1 MLGELAVFDAD
12 DVGGD
17 PGGGPPIAGEP
28 AMRDH
33 VVALGDDELV
43 LVFQRV
49 WRRADQV
56 EQAVA
61 AGRDVGAVLDIAIR
75 PETLGG
81 DVVAL
86 VKKGFESLQHEGPIL
101 FLDCL
106 RHVILLRYT
115 PSAVLRSVDP
125 IQPRLTM

>member
-1 MLGELAVFDAD
+1 
-12 DVGGD
+12 
-17 PGGGPPIAGEP
+17 
-28 AMRDH
+28 MRDH

-81 DVVAL
+81 DIVAL
-86 VKKGFESLQHEGPIL
+86 VKKTVSKASNTKVLFFSSIACVTSFSFDILQ
-101 FLDCL
+101 
-106 RHVILLRYT
+106 V
-115 PSAVLRSVDP
+115 PSCGQS
-125 IQPRLTM
+125 IQFNRV